1 MAKSLG
7 KSLAR
12 RTSSKCPRLTKSSD
26 YGPLSVCRPE
36 YDQGCNLPD
45 LRFETGDLI
54 IKLSNDREDWLLV
67 HSAVVA
73 ASSPML
79 AASLSSAWAEC
90 AQLDTIKHP
99 VTGEDRQVRSLA
111 LKRLEGT
118 FFLEGKVRMQSS
130 LDSN

>member
-1 MAKSLG
+1 MY
-7 KSLAR
+7 
-12 RTSSKCPRLTKSSD
+12 PRLTKTSN
-26 YGPLSVCRPE
+26 YGLLSVCNPE

-45 LRFETGDLI
+45 LSFETGDLI

-67 HSAVVA
+67 HSEIVA

-99 VTGEDRQVRSLA
+99 VTGEERQVRSLA
-111 LKRLEGT
+111 LKQLEGT
-118 FFLEGKVRMQSS
+118 FFLEGKVRTQSPLGS
-130 LDSN
+130 S

>member
-1 MAKSLG
+1 M
-7 KSLAR
+7 
-12 RTSSKCPRLTKSSD
+12 
-26 YGPLSVCRPE
+26 
-36 YDQGCNLPD
+36 
-45 LRFETGDLI
+45 
-54 IKLSNDREDWLLV
+54 

-90 AQLDTIKHP
+90 AQLDTIKYP

-118 FFLEGKVRMQSS
+118 FFLEGKVRMQSP